1 MKTESAS
8 LSLPALLPPAL
19 PQPTLL
25 RMSLT
30 FVAEEEVHFPAY
42 AGSTWRGAFGHALRQ
57 QACVTKAK
65 TCDGCTLLASCPYPY
80 VFETARPS
88 TVDVMRRYASVP
100 HPFVLRLP
108 EAPQQDVARGASHEL
123 DIVLIG
129 RAEAHAALVAAAFGL
144 AGEHGVGSNRG
155 RLRLSNVAAER
166 VPLVSSP
173 TDGTVPPST
182 TTLKVTLITP
192 LRMLRDGKL
201 VSPEQFAPG
210 DWLFALAKRMSLLGA
225 MHETARPAADVVDFV
240 ALKQALAGIQMIDA
254 RLRWHDWARISS
266 RQNKSIE
273 MGGIVG
279 SFSLDAIA
287 IAPFFPLL
295 RWGEWGH
302 VGKGTSMGLGGY
314 RLDGATSL

>member
-1 MKTESAS
+1 MKTESAAQL
-8 LSLPALLPPAL
+8 LSALLS
-19 PQPTLL
+19 PTLL

-30 FVAEEEVHFPAY
+30 FAAQEEVHFPAY

-65 TCDGCTLLASCPYPY
+65 ICDGCTLLASCPYPY
-80 VFETARPS
+80 IFETARPS
-88 TVDVMRRYASVP
+88 AVEVMRRYASVP
-100 HPFVLRLP
+100 HPFVLRLQP
-108 EAPQQDVARGASHEL
+108 QSAQQDVARGATHAL

-144 AGEHGVGSNRG
+144 AGEHGVGTNRG
-155 RLRLSNVAAER
+155 RLRLASVAAER
-166 VPLVSSP
+166 VALVSP
-173 TDGTVPPST
+173 AVDGALPSIV
-182 TTLKVTLITP
+182 TLKVTLTTP
-192 LRMLRDGKL
+192 LRMMRDGKL

-225 MHETARPAADVVDFV
+225 MHGAAGTAAKAVDFV
-240 ALKQALAGIQMIDA
+240 ALKQALASIQMTDA

-279 SFSLDAIA
+279 SFCLDAIA
-287 IAPFFPLL
+287 IAPFLPLL
-295 RWGEWGH
+295 QWGEWGH

-314 RLDGATSL
+314 QLDDKTSL